1 MSADPL
7 PVLLVI
13 ANQQHFFYR
22 EYNDTRN
29 SILAEGID
37 VVIGATTTNPST
49 AHGNSG
55 QGGGSGVVVPDIA
68 LANVDAEEYSAIVFV
83 GGWGSSMY
91 QYAFNDPAF
100 DGTSENF
107 YQNGFYNGDN
117 NLNDGVTAPQK
128 VIVNNLINEF
138 LADDK
143 YVAGICH
150 GTTVLA
156 WARVNGVSPINGKQ
170 VAVPIKD
177 GSPSMFFNGDWY
189 SNGYVNGQ
197 YDHAVANGGIP
208 NTFNGQHGD
217 PNTTTDDVVVDGKI
231 ITGGDDFA
239 AAYFGTV
246 IAEQVWANMNQ
257 APTDL
262 ALSANSIAEN
272 AASGSPVGNLSTT
285 DPDTGD
291 TFAYSL
297 VAGAGSTDNA
307 LFGIANGLLQT
318 AAMFDFETQANYSI
332 RVRSTDAG
340 GLFKEKSFAIS
351 IANANES
358 PFSLLLS
365 NDVVSENEPAGST
378 IGNFSAND
386 PDTGDSVGFSL
397 VAGDGSTDNALFNI
411 VNGELQTSA
420 SLNYE
425 TQDSFS
431 IRVRAADAGGLF
443 TDSIFSIS
451 VTNMN
456 ESPFDL
462 LLSDNSIEEAQ
473 PAGTPVGMFSAS
485 DPDAGDALSY
495 SLVGG
500 EGSTDNGWF
509 TIDSGTLKTAGIFE
523 LAMQSSYS
531 IRVRVEDAAELNIE
545 AIFVIQITEVNDSPV
560 LDNSP
565 TLMLPLVARNAL
577 DPAGVPVSS
586 LIAHASDA
594 ETPTTVGI
602 AISGFAGIGGT
613 WEFSASPD
621 FLWHPMGTV
630 SDESALLLESTS
642 LIRFRP
648 GRNLTGYASLKFHA
662 WDGQVGTAGETMN
675 PADEPIG
682 FSTATETAWIPVG
695 LRILKYDGMGRW
707 KLPTIKEDA
716 SKPAATLAKTVLGFL
731 PTFFEAKAKLGLAVV
746 DTTGNGE
753 WQIRVGNTWQPIGA
767 VSELAAR
774 LLNGPTSLRFMP
786 AANWFGEATLTYRAW
801 NTANGLASTHADVT
815 SQAGF
820 SSESLTSVVHVV
832 PVNDSPLL
840 DTSIARI
847 FSLDPQSAGQLL
859 EGGADIDSTVAGIA
873 VTRTQA
879 LNGAWQYRL
888 SSTGEWAELPG
899 VSKGAALLL
908 DPWCEIRFLPDVGV
922 MQANG
927 KLQYKAWDASTGGTV
942 GTQVPATSTAFSKPT
957 ETATFSMGN
966 QSPTFTAGDAP
977 MFSPVKMG
985 QKPRSLALS
994 GLVKRMTDTD
1004 TGFQKGLAITGMSG
1018 NGMWEFTLDGGR
1030 TWNAMGDVSTAHLL
1044 LRSSDKVRFTPIAGW
1059 IGTASLEFA
1068 AWDRTTG
1075 VAGDRLDVASD
1086 AISSEVLTATL
1097 QISPE

>member
-1 MSADPL
+1 MSRRNARSVQRRLQVQSLESRDLMSADPL

-485 DPDAGDALSY
+485 DPDAGDRLTYLWEQFDLGPATTAATIN
-495 SLVGG
+495 
-500 EGSTDNGWF
+500 TDP
-509 TIDSGTLKTAGIFE
+509 GTGPI
-523 LAMQSSYS
+523 
-531 IRVRVEDAAELNIE
+531 
-545 AIFVIQITEVNDSPV
+545 
-560 LDNSP
+560 
-565 TLMLPLVARNAL
+565 
-577 DPAGVPVSS
+577 
-586 LIAHASDA
+586 
-594 ETPTTVGI
+594 
-602 AISGFAGIGGT
+602 
-613 WEFSASPD
+613 
-621 FLWHPMGTV
+621 
-630 SDESALLLESTS
+630 
-642 LIRFRP
+642 FRP
-648 GRNLTGYASLKFHA
+648 F
-662 WDGQVGTAGETMN
+662 
-675 PADEPIG
+675 
-682 FSTATETAWIPVG
+682 
-695 LRILKYDGMGRW
+695 
-707 KLPTIKEDA
+707 
-716 SKPAATLAKTVLGFL
+716 
-731 PTFFEAKAKLGLAVV
+731 
-746 DTTGNGE
+746 
-753 WQIRVGNTWQPIGA
+753 
-767 VSELAAR
+767 
-774 LLNGPTSLRFMP
+774 
-786 AANWFGEATLTYRAW
+786 
-801 NTANGLASTHADVT
+801 
-815 SQAGF
+815 
-820 SSESLTSVVHVV
+820 
-832 PVNDSPLL
+832 
-840 DTSIARI
+840 
-847 FSLDPQSAGQLL
+847 
-859 EGGADIDSTVAGIA
+859 
-873 VTRTQA
+873 
-879 LNGAWQYRL
+879 
-888 SSTGEWAELPG
+888 
-899 VSKGAALLL
+899 
-908 DPWCEIRFLPDVGV
+908 
-922 MQANG
+922 
-927 KLQYKAWDASTGGTV
+927 DASTSPTRLFPRLGNILA
-942 GTQVPATSTAFSKPT
+942 GTQTIGEVLPTVARTLNFRVTARDNRGGVQWSG
-957 ETATFSMGN
+957 TATPAVVTPPACERQAPRLRRDFR
-966 QSPTFTAGDAP
+966 QLAGSRRGCRQHHCA
-977 MFSPVKMG
+977 G
-985 QKPRSLALS
+985 
-994 GLVKRMTDTD
+994 G
-1004 TGFQKGLAITGMSG
+1004 
-1018 NGMWEFTLDGGR
+1018 DGG
-1030 TWNAMGDVSTAHLL
+1030 AADVPPH
-1044 LRSSDKVRFTPIAGW
+1044 PH
-1059 IGTASLEFA
+1059 
-1068 AWDRTTG
+1068 G
-1075 VAGDRLDVASD
+1075 VADHRDTCL
-1086 AISSEVLTATL
+1086 LYT
-1097 QISPE
+1097 SPSPRD